1 MDGYLAVLLKKGERF
16 MKNGYNIVPKI
27 YNNVIYIVY
36 AAETGEKRVIGQ
48 IQCPIDGQL
57 NHDVELAEAVALAV
71 RKRLR
76 KSI

>member
-1 MDGYLAVLLKKGERF
+1 

-36 AAETGEKRVIGQ
+36 VSDSGEKRVIGQ
-48 IQCPIDGQL
+48 VQCPIDGQL
-57 NHDVELAEAVALAV
+57 NNDVELAEAVALAV

-76 KSI
+76 KSV